1 MSHTP
6 IPDGILPPLPQ
17 VLDAREQR
25 WLARL
30 ELARTHQ
37 RPVLSATLRLPHL
50 LRLEYQDLLL
60 REAGAFLAT
69 LPVVSS
75 RATSDADGP
84 HLLAVVNLEGA
95 DLKRHALQYEA
106 SPAGALLDLDVTG
119 ADGLDLSRHD
129 YGLPPRPC
137 LVCGQTARECVRA
150 RRHSTDDVRAE
161 VERRIHPDLVHPSP
175 LRRLAALARL
185 AVEDDV
191 RTHPKPGLVTP
202 RSNGAH
208 DDMDAALLLKSSDA
222 LASYWLECA
231 LTGYQTSRMDAHL
244 LLHRLKPL
252 GLQAEQAM
260 FAATGGINTHKG
272 LVFSLG
278 LACAAA
284 GLLLRASAPA
294 SLPPVQALCR
304 DVCLMTT
311 GLVERELAAGKKPRT
326 AGERAYLQHGVTG
339 ARGEAAA
346 GFPTVRHWAL
356 PCLRRDSTAG
366 LDWNSCRAHATLAL
380 MAHLRGDTNL
390 IKRGGVEGLQRVN
403 QEAAAA
409 LQAGGVTTQDGQARI
424 AALERL
430 CLDNRLSAGGCAD
443 MLALAC
449 FLYRFERRMPEV
461 RDMAAASATEDR

>member
-1 MSHTP
+1 MSYIP
-6 IPDGILPPLPQ
+6 IPDGTLPPLPQ

-25 WLARL
+25 WHARL

-60 REAGAFLAT
+60 REAGAFLAS
-69 LPVVSS
+69 LPVVFS
-75 RATSDADGP
+75 RATTDADGP
-84 HLLAVVNLEGA
+84 HLLAA
-95 DLKRHALQYEA
+95 IDLDAGEIKRRALHFET

-119 ADGLDLSRHD
+119 TDGLALSRD
-129 YGLPPRPC
+129 DCGLPPRPC

-150 RRHSTDDVRAE
+150 RRHSTDEVRAE
-161 VERRIHPDLVHPSP
+161 VERRIHPDLGHASP

-202 RSNGAH
+202 RTNGAH
-208 DDMDAALLLKSSDA
+208 NDMDAALLLKSSDA
-222 LASYWLECA
+222 LAPYWLECVLA
-231 LTGYQTSRMDAHL
+231 GHETSRKDTHL

-252 GLQAEQAM
+252 GLEAEQAM
-260 FAATGGINTHKG
+260 FAATGGVNTHKG

-284 GLLLRASAPA
+284 GLILRAPEPAPIP
-294 SLPPVQALCR
+294 LVQALCR
-304 DVCLMTT
+304 EVCLMTT
-311 GLVERELAAGKKPRT
+311 GLVERELATGKEPRT

-356 PCLRRDSTAG
+356 PRLYRDSAAG

-390 IKRGGVEGLQRVN
+390 IKRGGPEGLQRVN

-409 LQAGGVTTQDGQARI
+409 LQAGGLTTQDGRARI
-424 AALERL
+424 AALEQT
-430 CLDNRLSAGGCAD
+430 CLDGRLSAGGCAD

-449 FLYRFERRMPEV
+449 FLYRFTQTLPEAQEL
-461 RDMAAASATEDR
+461 AAAADA